1 MAHVGAAYQASFKA
15 CHAVPRHLPCRVMR
29 KQVKPVLQSEVADG
43 SKCPIYLLTGDCQFG
58 RIKAVFGVIIVAV
71 FQCMGTVS
79 QGAKPR
85 SPSHLIL
92 LVLV

>member
-1 MAHVGAAYQASFKA
+1 MPCRATSFAMPRHAQASEA
-15 CHAVPRHLPCRVMR
+15 GASIRSRR
-29 KQVKPVLQSEVADG
+29 WQQVS
-43 SKCPIYLLTGDCQFG
+43 YLSVDRRLCQFG